1 MSEQTFGEKAVEL
14 QLNPSNLDSVSKC
27 KKIYA
32 NAIDQLNDLRST
44 TDQTGVKRWCSFA
57 ITQTELAQ
65 IAAVK
70 AITWKD

>member
-1 MSEQTFGEKAVEL
+1 MAEQTFGEKAVGL
-14 QLNPSNLDSVSKC
+14 QFNPSNLDSVAKC

-32 NAIDQLNDLRST
+32 DAIDQLNDLRNS
-44 TDQTGVKRWCSFA
+44 TDQGGVKRWCSTA

-65 IAAVK
+65 MAAVK